1 MSPLEPSNTT
11 VANFEY
17 NNILEAQEKDHKI
30 AFMSMIDVFKEEMN
44 NPLKENYE
52 NMNSGRR

>member
-30 AFMSMIDVFKEEMN
+30 AFVSMIDVLKEEMN
-44 NPLKENYE
+44 NPLKE
-52 NMNSGRR
+52 M